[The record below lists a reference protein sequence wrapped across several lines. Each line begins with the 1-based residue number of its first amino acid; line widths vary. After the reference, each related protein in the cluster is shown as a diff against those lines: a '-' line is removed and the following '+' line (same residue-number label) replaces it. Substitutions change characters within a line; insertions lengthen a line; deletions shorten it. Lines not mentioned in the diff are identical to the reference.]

1 MDLKNGNILIRQ
13 LEANPKAK
21 ELMLREFPML
31 SSQLIRLVRNMTLS
45 QVLDLVKSFHVP
57 QSKINRVL
65 QQLKNY
71 KSFAA
76 ICKAS
81 LRSSPITI
89 ICSHL
94 HNL

>member
-31 SSQLIRLVRNMTLS
+31 SSQLS

-65 QQLKNY
+65 QQLK
-71 KSFAA
+71 K
-76 ICKAS
+76 
-81 LRSSPITI
+81 L
-89 ICSHL
+89 
-94 HNL
+94 

>member
-31 SSQLIRLVRNMTLS
+31 SSQLIH
-45 QVLDLVKSFHVP
+45 LVKSFHVP

-65 QQLKNY
+65 QQLK
-71 KSFAA
+71 K
-76 ICKAS
+76 
-81 LRSSPITI
+81 L
-89 ICSHL
+89 
-94 HNL
+94 

>member
-31 SSQLIRLVRNMTLS
+31 SSQLIRLARNMTLS

-65 QQLKNY
+65 LQLK
-71 KSFAA
+71 K
-76 ICKAS
+76 
-81 LRSSPITI
+81 L
-89 ICSHL
+89 
-94 HNL
+94 

>member
-45 QVLDLVKSFHVP
+45 QKL
-57 QSKINRVL
+57 
-65 QQLKNY
+65 
-71 KSFAA
+71 
-76 ICKAS
+76 
-81 LRSSPITI
+81 
-89 ICSHL
+89 
-94 HNL
+94 

>member
-65 QQLKNY
+65 QQLK
-71 KSFAA
+71 KLFAA

>member
-65 QQLKNY
+65 QQLK
-71 KSFAA
+71 
-76 ICKAS
+76 
-81 LRSSPITI
+81 I
-89 ICSHL
+89 INHSQPSVKLLCVLPLSQ
-94 HNL
+94 

>member
-31 SSQLIRLVRNMTLS
+31 SSQLIRLARNMTLS

-65 QQLKNY
+65 QQLK
-71 KSFAA
+71 K
-76 ICKAS
+76 
-81 LRSSPITI
+81 I
-89 ICSHL
+89 INHSQPSVKLLCVLPLSQ
-94 HNL
+94 